1 MGYTNSRAKMKW
13 WDPHIKKLKYFLS
26 AKFDEHNNKFGKLW
40 SPGSTLTT
48 GTNISALT
56 MLKNDLLY
64 HSFIKYDIFE
74 ETVNFPPRDTPI
86 IMIDHYCNNHNM
98 SYVSRLIDNR
108 PCKISP
114 PARNITNE

>member
-56 MLKNDLLY
+56 MLKMTSY
-64 HSFIKYDIFE
+64 I
-74 ETVNFPPRDTPI
+74 TPSS
-86 IMIDHYCNNHNM
+86 NM
-98 SYVSRLIDNR
+98 TYL
-108 PCKISP
+108 KKQ
-114 PARNITNE
+114 